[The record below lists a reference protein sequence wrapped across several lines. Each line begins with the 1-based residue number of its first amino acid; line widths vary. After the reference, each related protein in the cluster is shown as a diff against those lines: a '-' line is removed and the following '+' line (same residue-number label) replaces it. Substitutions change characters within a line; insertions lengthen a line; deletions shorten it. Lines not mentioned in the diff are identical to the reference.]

1 MDDDEGNDEE
11 ESAKEEEDSASEH
24 EDAAGEAAIAGEAG
38 EEADDDRAADCNV
51 AAMLIVPAGLTDVT
65 VGPSIPSGT
74 ASIDLPSPIL
84 FAIDRAEEAFTTKW
98 TKRSC

>member
-24 EDAAGEAAIAGEAG
+24 EDAAGEAAMAGEAG
-38 EEADDDRAADCNV
+38 EEDEDDRADDCNF
-51 AAMLIVPAGLTDVT
+51 AARLIVPEGLTDVT
-65 VGPSIPSGT
+65 VVPSIPSET
-74 ASIDLPSPIL
+74 ASIGLPSLIL